1 MKAYFFDFGKGLRE
15 RGQRGSIVLYVMV
28 VVALISLVFV
38 GWLELMTNRVRTVDV
53 QVYSM
58 KRRLAYE
65 NARVLL
71 RQYLVSV
78 VQNADAGT
86 AFSASLADGWGSLT
100 VAADW
105 SKTPGGWIDPVT
117 DSNLFFPSCSGWF
130 TSGGASALTATLAS
144 TVNVSE
150 AGGAQT
156 LTETVTAVLH
166 TRSWGTLDA
175 YVDAAVA
182 ALTAEAVDGD
192 VEHLVD
198 APSDNWYVSD
208 GAGNV
213 TLKLNQGPPLVI
225 TVSNALVLSI
235 EGEPLD
241 SVVACTVYVDQSAT
255 GTALTDINFVGSNG
269 MPFYL
274 GVSNP
279 AAAVRLDLNFQA
291 GETWEMTAV
300 FDGTAAQI
308 AVAPAAWNGYIIT
321 DGSFLPVDTA
331 NLRTRGWD
339 EIYNSYP

>member
-1 MKAYFFDFGKGLRE
+1 M
-15 RGQRGSIVLYVMV
+15 LYVMV
-28 VVALISLVFV
+28 VVALISLLFV

-78 VQNADAGT
+78 VQNTDAGT

-105 SKTPGGWIDPVT
+105 SKTPVGWIDPVT

-156 LTETVTAVLH
+156 LTETATAVLH
-166 TRSWGTLDA
+166 TRSWETLDA

-182 ALTAEAVDGD
+182 AATAEAVDGS
-192 VEHLVD
+192 VAGTET
-198 APSDNWYVSD
+198 WYDSD

-213 TLKLNQGPPLVI
+213 TLRLNQGPPLVI
-225 TVSNALVLSI
+225 TVSNAVVLSI

-300 FDGTAAQI
+300 FEGTAAQI

-321 DGSFLPVDTA
+321 DGSFLPANTA